1 MIKHVVV
8 IKFKKGTEKSGIDKL
23 ENILGALPSQI
34 SEIINYEFGCDILR
48 SERSYDF
55 AIVSVFESLETL
67 GKYLVHPK
75 HQEVA
80 GLIKE
85 MSDSTIVVDF
95 VL

>member
-8 IKFKKGTEKSGIDKL
+8 IKFKKDTGKNGIDKL
-23 ENILGALPSQI
+23 EKKLGALPEQI
-34 SEIINYEFGCDILR
+34 AEIIKYEFGCDVLR

-55 AIVSVFESLETL
+55 TIVSVFDSLETL
-67 GKYLVHPK
+67 SKYIIHPK

-95 VL
+95 ES

>member
-8 IKFKKGTEKSGIDKL
+8 MKFKKGVGKSEIDKL
-23 ENILGALPSQI
+23 ENKLGALPHEI
-34 SEIINYEFGCDILR
+34 PEIINYEFGCDVIR

-55 AIVSVFESLETL
+55 AIVSVLDNLESL
-67 GKYLVHPK
+67 GKYQVHPK

-85 MSDSTIVVDF
+85 MSDSTIVADF
-95 VL
+95 VS